1 MDTQILAAIIG
12 GSFLLLSTIASGLA
26 VYFTKRTS
34 DSVRTESKRLSKR
47 LDETARV
54 TFVEGERDS
63 HDALTRLTLNEVS
76 RINVTRFSPKS
87 VQRQARYFSAI
98 KAKLL
103 GTQFDG
109 ESYGKLEKY
118 NRLTSFCSEE
128 NKESLISMV
137 NEYIN
142 MGVDNFT
149 LRVTADKNDFELLIF
164 EKSKI
169 AALCFHDL
177 SKQDVVHS
185 CIIVSDK
192 DMYINFYRLYQKAW
206 NEDILI
212 EIDFSLGAEH
222 VRSQLKK
229 LEKFDPIEKNEDLSP
244 LDNIIYEAEKKIAAS
259 KLIKGLRT

>member
-1 MDTQILAAIIG
+1 MDTQILVAIIG
-12 GSFLLLSTIASGLA
+12 GSFLLLSTIASGMSA
-26 VYFTKRTS
+26 YFTRRTS
-34 DSVRTESKRLSKR
+34 ESVKTEGKRLSKR
-47 LDETARV
+47 LDETSRV

-63 HDALTRLTLNEVS
+63 HDALTRLTLNELTRVD
-76 RINVTRFSPKS
+76 VTRFSPKS

-109 ESYGKLEKY
+109 ENYGKLEKY

-128 NKESLISMV
+128 NKESLISMIG
-137 NEYIN
+137 EYLN

-164 EKSKI
+164 EKSKM

-185 CIIVSDK
+185 CIIVSDQ
-192 DMYINFYRLYQKAW
+192 DMFINFYRLYQKLW
-206 NEDILI
+206 NEDILL

-222 VRSQLKK
+222 VRGQLNK
-229 LEKFDPIEKNEDLSP
+229 LEKLVPIEKDEDLSP
-244 LDNIIYEAEKKIAAS
+244 LENIIHEADKKIAAS
-259 KLIKGLRT
+259 KMIKELKG